1 MAVRLEAWNGRRNP
15 EGSVQLYSDRHNLSL
30 QERVARIQRRRRA
43 SKAQA
48 AIESAIWIAGSAVV
62 AVIALGGF
70 LGLR

>member
-1 MAVRLEAWNGRRNP
+1 VE
-15 EGSVQLYSDRHNLSL
+15 LYSDRHILSL

>member
-1 MAVRLEAWNGRRNP
+1 M
-15 EGSVQLYSDRHNLSL
+15 QLYSDRHILSL

-62 AVIALGGF
+62 AVIALA
-70 LGLR
+70 L